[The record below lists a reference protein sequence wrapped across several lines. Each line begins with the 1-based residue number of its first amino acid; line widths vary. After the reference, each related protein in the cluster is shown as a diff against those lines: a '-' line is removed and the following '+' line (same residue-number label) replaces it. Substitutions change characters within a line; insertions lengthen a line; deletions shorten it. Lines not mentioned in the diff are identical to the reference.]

1 MPDGS
6 GEFFTPENLKK
17 WAIDLANSC
26 GGARVVK
33 SPLHLDKANPVKAN
47 KLLEQFAVEYNNMVV
62 STNEESKEEE

>member
-6 GEFFTPENLKK
+6 GGFFNPENLKK

-26 GGARVVK
+26 GGAQVSKTRVLV
-33 SPLHLDKANPVKAN
+33 KANPLKAN

-62 STNEESKEEE
+62 STNEENEEE

>member
-6 GEFFTPENLKK
+6 GGFFTPENLKK

-26 GGARVVK
+26 GGAQVSKTRVLVK
-33 SPLHLDKANPVKAN
+33 PNPLKAN

-62 STNEESKEEE
+62 STNGENKEEE